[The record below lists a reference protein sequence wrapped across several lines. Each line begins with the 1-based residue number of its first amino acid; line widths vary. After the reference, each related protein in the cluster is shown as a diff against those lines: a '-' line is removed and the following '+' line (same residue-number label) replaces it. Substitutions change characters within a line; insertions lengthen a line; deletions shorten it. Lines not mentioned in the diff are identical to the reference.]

1 MELYGDKGLIFMVF
15 GQKLDFLIKTFNSS
29 NSKLARAIRVDP
41 SLVSK
46 WRRGNRTPAP
56 DSPHVPLII
65 SYFLNINA
73 LQHQKDALM
82 DVLRSAYPA
91 IKDFGSVQAHKA
103 VADWLFMTEDTAG
116 SSHVPPPVGVHSI
129 SINNMFAKMSILSNI
144 SDTVDVM
151 TPQAKSDITIKPGEQ
166 GSYEVFKGLEGKRQ
180 AVMNF
185 LSLVMSSPRPLE
197 LLLFSEEDLAWLV
210 GDPEFFMNWG
220 RVLRQVLLSGHKVT
234 IIHHVNRDPARIMS
248 VIDQWVPLHLTG
260 RLESY
265 YYPKY
270 TEKVIKSTLFIAR
283 GTAAI
288 IAVTPENGHDTNYTF
303 FHRDPLVIR
312 LAEENY
318 LAFLLTCRRLVHI
331 YKSGSMGDYYREICA
346 LEERPGFL
354 YVLKNAP
361 TSLTMP
367 VRLYKKL
374 LDGLG
379 LSASEKKERL
389 ELHQKRTANFNRNL
403 LSHRYREFINIEA
416 FETNLTDSEHTYNGL
431 ELFNDRAVRCSAAD
445 YIEHISHIIDL
456 LRKYEN
462 YEVILFKLHEIDNAQ
477 RMYLTVKEDSS
488 VVLST
493 CDDLG
498 HKPIAIIANQDN
510 IANAFEEYFDTLV
523 EHVPASRRNKSTVIK
538 KLQDRVDQIRAK
550 LLLAKAKV

>member
-1 MELYGDKGLIFMVF
+1 MLF
-15 GQKLDFLIKTFNSS
+15 GQKLDYLIKTFNSS

-65 SYFLNINA
+65 SYFLNMNA
-73 LQHQKDALM
+73 LPHQKDALM
-82 DVLRSAYPA
+82 NVLRSAYPT
-91 IKDFGSVQAHKA
+91 INDFGSVQARKA
-103 VADWLFMTEDTAG
+103 VAEWLLTTEDTAG
-116 SSHVPPPVGVHSI
+116 SGHVPPPVGVHSI
-129 SINNMFAKMSILSNI
+129 GINNMLAKMSMLSNI
-144 SDTVDVM
+144 SDTVDGM
-151 TPQAKSDITIKPGEQ
+151 TPQANPDITIKPGEQ

-185 LSLVMSSPRPLE
+185 LSLIMSSPRPLE

-283 GTAAI
+283 GMAAI
-288 IAVTPENGHDTNYTF
+288 IAVTPENGHDTDYTF

-318 LAFLLTCRRLVHI
+318 LAFLLTCRRLVQI
-331 YKSGSMGDYYREICA
+331 YKSRNMDEYNREICA
-346 LEERPGFL
+346 IEEGAGFL
-354 YVLKNAP
+354 YVLRNGP

-367 VRLYKKL
+367 VGLYTKL
-374 LDGLG
+374 LEGMG
-379 LSASEKKERL
+379 LSANEKKERL
-389 ELHQKRTANFNRNL
+389 ALHQKRTANFNRNL
-403 LSHRYREFINIEA
+403 LLYRYREFINIEA
-416 FETNLTDSEHTYNGL
+416 FETNLTDSEHSYNGL
-431 ELFNDRAVRCSAAD
+431 ELFNDQAVRCGAAD

-456 LRKYEN
+456 LKKYDN

-477 RMYLTVKEDSS
+477 KMYLTVKEDASII
-488 VVLST
+488 LST

-498 HKPIAIIANQDN
+498 NKPIAIMANQDN

-523 EHVPASRRNKSTVIK
+523 EHVPAARRNKSTVIK
-538 KLQDRVDQIRAK
+538 KLQDRVDQIKVK
-550 LLLAKAKV
+550 LQL